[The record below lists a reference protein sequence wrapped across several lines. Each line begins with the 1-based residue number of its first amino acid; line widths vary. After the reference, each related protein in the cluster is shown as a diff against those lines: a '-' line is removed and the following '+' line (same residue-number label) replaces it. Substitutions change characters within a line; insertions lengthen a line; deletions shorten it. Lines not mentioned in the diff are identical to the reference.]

1 VQPSLEELAKDPIMK
16 ELQGELAAV
25 SAATKALALRWIRMA
40 RDVMEAKF
48 KHRSDNFREDVDTL
62 LGTPAHTY
70 IHTYIH
76 TDKNKMKCVVVVSP
90 SFDSL
95 LHNVCMYE

>member
-1 VQPSLEELAKDPIMK
+1 MK
-16 ELQGELAAV
+16 ELQGELEAV

-62 LGTPAHTY
+62 LGTDTY
-70 IHTYIH
+70 IHTWHVGI
-76 TDKNKMKCVVVVSP
+76 
-90 SFDSL
+90 L
-95 LHNVCMYE
+95 IG

>member
-1 VQPSLEELAKDPIMK
+1 MQPSLEELAKDPIMK

-76 TDKNKMKCVVVVSP
+76 TYRQK
-90 SFDSL
+90 
-95 LHNVCMYE
+95 

>member
-1 VQPSLEELAKDPIMK
+1 MLFVFTPHECYIVWLQSQAQGVQPSLEELAKDPIMK

-62 LGTPAHTY
+62 LGTSAHTY
-70 IHTYIH
+70 IQTKI
-76 TDKNKMKCVVVVSP
+76 N
-90 SFDSL
+90 
-95 LHNVCMYE
+95 